1 MSSNS
6 GFLSNP
12 GAILGVPLHV
22 VNDHPKMTLYSE
34 PLPGVAWPPG
44 FKAEMDAWMLR
55 FFGMSNLVKD
65 GEVLNLGGHVHMNPR
80 TFRHFKAQLRSQK

>member
-55 FFGMSNLVKD
+55 FFGVTNLVKD
-65 GEVLNLGGHVHMNPR
+65 GEVLNASGRIYMNPR
-80 TFRHFKAQLRSQK
+80 TFAQYQAHIRSRP